1 MQPSLDN
8 LARATGRDPDEL
20 AHLLVCNVCTPGHQC
35 DENPAL
41 VRAAIAAYRGR
52 RAPAP
57 AYVPDYEDEDEDQEY
72 GRHGRPDPDALAA
85 FKAARQK
92 STVLNRREEIDPRK
106 G

>member
-1 MQPSLDN
+1 MEPSLTN

-52 RAPAP
+52 RVPTP
-57 AYVPDYEDEDEDQEY
+57 AYAEEEYDGDEEY

-85 FKAARQK
+85 FKAARAK
-92 STVLNRREEIDPRK
+92 STVLNARDDDPRK
-106 G
+106 RG